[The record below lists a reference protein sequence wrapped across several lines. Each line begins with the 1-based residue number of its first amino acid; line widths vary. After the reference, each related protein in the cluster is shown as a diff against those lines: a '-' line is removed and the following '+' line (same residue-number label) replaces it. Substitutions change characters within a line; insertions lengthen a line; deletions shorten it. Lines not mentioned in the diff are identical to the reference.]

1 MCRRWRS
8 FKTLQNAQ
16 VTVIRAWLTNY
27 RRKSIDKRKELEA
40 ALKEHKDKKPK
51 AKAGKK
57 VQVSRAIIALLVAK
71 DLHGICMAWHHS
83 DYSHCRLRFPKIPAL
98 HIIVDRW
105 TPCGSSWRRA
115 WRSCRSLTPSRRTSW
130 CWARPVRFNSIL
142 IPF

>member
-51 AKAGKK
+51 AKA
-57 VQVSRAIIALLVAK
+57 VSARFLPWVASFSKDPSSNRADRARR
-71 DLHGICMAWHHS
+71 S
-83 DYSHCRLRFPKIPAL
+83 
-98 HIIVDRW
+98 RW
-105 TPCGSSWRRA
+105 TPCGSSWRR
-115 WRSCRSLTPSRRTSW
+115 
-130 CWARPVRFNSIL
+130 
-142 IPF
+142 

>member
-51 AKAGKK
+51 AKA
-57 VQVSRAIIALLVAK
+57 VSA
-71 DLHGICMAWHHS
+71 
-83 DYSHCRLRFPKIPAL
+83 RFL
-98 HIIVDRW
+98 
-105 TPCGSSWRRA
+105 
-115 WRSCRSLTPSRRTSW
+115 
-130 CWARPVRFNSIL
+130 
-142 IPF
+142 